1 MKKYKPT
8 TPSRRGMTG
17 IDFSLLSNGK
27 PEKRLLK
34 SIKRSVGRSKSS
46 GRITVRHKGG
56 GVKKLYRIIEFS
68 QTRLNMEANVVALEY
83 DPNRTA
89 FIALIEYADLPA
101 SATRQHL
108 RSWGGLQAGKA
119 RQYIIAPE
127 GLKVGGKVLFSDKT
141 PLNAGNRMKLKNVPV
156 GTNIYNIELESG
168 RGGKLA
174 RSAGSSAQVLAQE
187 GGFVNLKMPSG
198 EIRRINGECFASIGI
213 VSNPENRFYRIGK
226 AGKSRLKGRRPH
238 VRGSAMNP
246 VDHPHGGGEG
256 RQPIGLKHP
265 KTPWGK
271 PALGVKTRSNKKWT
285 SKYIIQRRMK
295 K

>member
-1 MKKYKPT
+1 MKIYKPT

-17 IDFSLLSNGK
+17 IDFSKLSK
-27 PEKRLLK
+27 KRPEKRLLK
-34 SIKRSVGRSKSS
+34 YVKRNAGRSSAS

-68 QTRLNMEANVVALEY
+68 QTRMDVPAKAIALEY

-89 FIALIEYADLPA
+89 FIALIEYKD
-101 SATRQHL
+101 
-108 RSWGGLQAGKA
+108 GEK
-119 RQYIIAPE
+119 QYIIAPQNFKIGDE
-127 GLKVGGKVLFSDKT
+127 IIFSEKTDLK
-141 PLNAGNRMKLKNVPV
+141 PGNRMRLKNIPV
-156 GTNIYNIELESG
+156 GTNVYNIEMEQG
-168 RGGKLA
+168 RGGKVV
-174 RSAGSSAQVLAQE
+174 RSAGSSAQILAQD
-187 GGFVNLKMPSG
+187 GDYTNLKMPST
-198 EIRRINGECFASIGI
+198 EIRKFKGECFASVGM

-226 AGKSRLKGRRPH
+226 AGKSRMKGRRPH

-265 KTPWGK
+265 KTPWGR
-271 PALGVKTRSNKKWT
+271 PALGVKTRKKKKWSNKL
-285 SKYIIQRRMK
+285 IIQRRK

>member
-1 MKKYKPT
+1 MKHYKPT
-8 TPSRRGMTG
+8 TAGRRGMTG
-17 IDFSLLSNGK
+17 IDFSLLSK
-27 PEKRLLK
+27 EKSEKSLLIN
-34 SIKRSVGRSKSS
+34 IKRSVGRSKSS

-56 GVKKLYRIIEFS
+56 GVKKLYRMIEFS
-68 QTRLNMEANVVALEY
+68 QKRMDLPAKVIALEY

-89 FIALIEYADLPA
+89 FIALIEYP
-101 SATRQHL
+101 SSL
-108 RSWGGLQAGKA
+108 RSSGQATSTSSGQVPE
-119 RQYIIAPE
+119 RQYIIAPQD
-127 GLKVGGKVLFSDKT
+127 LKVGDEIIFAQT
-141 PLNAGNRMKLKNVPV
+141 APLKSGNRAKLKNIPV
-156 GTNIYNIELESG
+156 GTMVYNVELEPG
-168 RGGKLA
+168 KGGKLV

-187 GGFVNLKMPSG
+187 GNYVNLKMPST
-198 EIRRINGECFASIGI
+198 EVRKVPNECFASIGI
-213 VSNPENRFYRIGK
+213 VSNPENRYYRVGK

-271 PALGVKTRSNKKWT
+271 PALGVKTRSRKKWT
-285 SKYIIQRRMK
+285 NKFIIQRRNK

>member
-1 MKKYKPT
+1 MKQYKPT
-8 TPSRRGMTG
+8 TSSRRGMTG
-17 IDFSLLSNGK
+17 IDFSLLSKKK

-34 SIKRSVGRSKSS
+34 YIRRSVGRSKAS

-56 GVKKLYRIIEFS
+56 GVKKLYRLIEFS
-68 QTRLNMEANVVALEY
+68 QKRMDVSAKVIAFEY

-89 FIALIEYADLPA
+89 FIALIEYPD
-101 SATRQHL
+101 
-108 RSWGGLQAGKA
+108 KE
-119 RQYIIAPE
+119 RQYIIAAQ
-127 GLKVGGKVLFSDKT
+127 GLKIGDEVLFSEKT
-141 PLNAGNRMKLKNVPV
+141 ALNPGNRMRLKNIPV
-156 GTNIYNIELESG
+156 GTAVYNVELEPG
-168 RGGKLA
+168 KGGKLV

-187 GGFVNLKMPSG
+187 KGYTNLKMPST
-198 EIRRINGECFASIGI
+198 EVRRFKSECFASIGM
-213 VSNPENRFYRIGK
+213 VSNPESKFYTVGK
-226 AGKSRLKGRRPH
+226 AGRQRLKGIRPT

-271 PALGVKTRSNKKWT
+271 PALGVKTRKRHKWT
-285 SKYIIQRRMK
+285 DKYIIQRRK

>member
-1 MKKYKPT
+1 MKVFKPT

-17 IDFSLLSNGK
+17 IDFSKLSKKKAEKSLLVYIRRSAG
-27 PEKRLLK
+27 
-34 SIKRSVGRSKSS
+34 RSVSS

-68 QTRLNMEANVVALEY
+68 QTRLDSPAKVVALEY

-89 FIALIEYADLPA
+89 FIALIQYKD
-101 SATRQHL
+101 SQ
-108 RSWGGLQAGKA
+108 K
-119 RQYIIAPE
+119 QYIVAPQD
-127 GLKVGGKVLFSDKT
+127 LKVGDSIIFSEKAN
-141 PLNAGNRMKLKNVPV
+141 LSAGNRMKLKNIPV
-156 GTNIYNIELESG
+156 GTSVYNVELEPG
-168 RGGKLA
+168 KGGKLA

-187 GGFVNLKMPSG
+187 EKYTNLKMPSA
-198 EIRRINGECFASIGI
+198 EIRKVNSECFASIGM
-213 VSNPENRFYRIGK
+213 VSNPENRFYTIGK

-271 PALGVKTRSNKKWT
+271 PALGVKTRKRKKWT
-285 SKYIIQRRMK
+285 NKFIIQRRK